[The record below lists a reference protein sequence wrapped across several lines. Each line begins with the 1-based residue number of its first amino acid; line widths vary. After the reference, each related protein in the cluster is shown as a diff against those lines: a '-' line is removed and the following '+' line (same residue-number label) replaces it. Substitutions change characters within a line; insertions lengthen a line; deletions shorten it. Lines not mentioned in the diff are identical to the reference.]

1 MNICEFCQ
9 KEYGIRYGSNECTAK
24 KTEMGEILIN
34 LSGGVPP
41 KPSSVEYIR
50 VGREKEEERICDDKN
65 EGMVAVKDLNGGKAF
80 YILADFGF
88 GKSFF
93 LNLLVNRAKK
103 MDFATST
110 IQIPDI
116 ENLADFENIYCQII
130 SNLEYPDT
138 DVKGISTLLYKIID
152 HFQNMAQY
160 KDFVREEGII
170 GHPLRKMLQNMLEA
184 KLSGSFGYRYN
195 RDTINLD
202 ADDMIDNVSNYLTGE
217 TMEARHLWSI
227 GKKGFDNVRKED
239 TIRYLVNLKK
249 FIIEVG
255 YSGLIIQIDE
265 IAEAMKWT
273 TPSGLTAQ
281 LINLHNK
288 VFGEQELSKV
298 MINYVGTSSKWDD
311 LINKT
316 GHGGLIGRY
325 NTGRLP
331 LTELSR
337 WDYINLL
344 TKIIKVYE
352 CARGSDLNI
361 NKRDI
366 EKFVDISI
374 QKYGTISS
382 LPPRDFINKPF
393 KNEKSVIK
401 LLDKIRE
408 GTVDFETIIS
418 NAMQIR

>member
-1 MNICEFCQ
+1 MNICNLCRE
-9 KEYGIRYGSNECTAK
+9 EYGVEYGTKECIAK
-24 KTEMGEILIN
+24 KQEMDEVLAR
-34 LSGGVPP
+34 LGGGMPP
-41 KPSSVEYIR
+41 TPSSVKYVR
-50 VGREKEEERICDDKN
+50 VGREEEEKRICDDPH
-65 EGMVAVKDLNGGKAF
+65 EGMIAVKGSNVGKAF

-93 LNLLVNRAKK
+93 LNLITDRAKN
-103 MDFATST
+103 MNFVTST

-116 ENLADFENIYCQII
+116 ANLADFENIYCQII
-130 SNLEYPDT
+130 SNLEYPYKN
-138 DVKGISTLLYKIID
+138 VKGVSTLLYKIVD
-152 HFQNMAQY
+152 HFQTMRQY
-160 KDFVREEGII
+160 KDFAIEKGIS
-170 GHPLRKMLQNMLEA
+170 GHPLWTMLQNMLEV
-184 KLSGSFGYRYN
+184 KLSGRLVIHH
-195 RDTINLD
+195 DTIYFD
-202 ADDMIDNVSNYLTGE
+202 VDDMINNVSNYLMGE
-217 TMEARHLWSI
+217 TMDAERLWSI

>member
-9 KEYGIRYGSNECTAK
+9 KEYGIRYGSEECTAK
-24 KTEMGEILIN
+24 KTEMGGILIN

-50 VGREKEEERICDDKN
+50 VGREKEEERICDDKK
-65 EGMVAVKDLNGGKAF
+65 EGMVAVKDLNVGKAF

-93 LNLLVNRAKK
+93 LNLLVNRAQK
-103 MDFATST
+103 MNFVTST

-116 ENLADFENIYCQII
+116 ENLADFENIYCKII
-130 SNLEYPDT
+130 SNLEYPDK

-217 TMEARHLWSI
+217 TMEAERLWSI
-227 GKKGFDNVRKED
+227 GKKGFDKIRKED

-265 IAEAMKWT
+265 MAETMEWSTSRKLI
-273 TPSGLTAQ
+273 SQ

-288 VFGEQELSKV
+288 VFQEQELSKV
-298 MINYVGTSSKWDD
+298 MINYVGTRSKWED
-311 LINKT
+311 LVNITK
-316 GHGGLIGRY
+316 HEALIRRY
-325 NTGRLP
+325 NTGHIVLP
-331 LTELSR
+331 VLLRS
-337 WDYINLL
+337 DYINLL
-344 TKIIKVYE
+344 SKIIKVYE
-352 CARGSDLNI
+352 CYMDSDLNI
-361 NKRDI
+361 DKDDI
-366 EKFVDISI
+366 GKFVDISI
-374 QKYGTISS
+374 QNYGALETLS
-382 LPPRDFINKPF
+382 PRDFVIDPF
-393 KNEKSVIK
+393 KDEKRLIK
-401 LLDKIRE
+401 ILDEIRE
-408 GTVDFETIIS
+408 GEVNFRTIIA
-418 NAMQIR
+418 NTLETE

>member
-265 IAEAMKWT
+265 MAETMEWSTSRKLI
-273 TPSGLTAQ
+273 SQ

-288 VFGEQELSKV
+288 VSQEQELSKV
-298 MINYVGTSSKWDD
+298 MINYVGTRSKWED
-311 LINKT
+311 LVNKT
-316 GHGGLIGRY
+316 QHGALIARFHTGHIV
-325 NTGRLP
+325 LP
-331 LTELSR
+331 VLSR
-337 WDYINLL
+337 SDYINLL
-344 TKIIKVYE
+344 SKIIKVYE
-352 CARGSDLNI
+352 CYMDSDLNI
-361 NKRDI
+361 DKDDI
-366 EKFVDISI
+366 GKFVDISI
-374 QKYGTISS
+374 QKYGNIETLS
-382 LPPRDFINKPF
+382 PRDFMIDPF
-393 KNEKSVIK
+393 KDEKSVIK
-401 LLDKIRE
+401 ILGEIRE
-408 GTVDFETIIS
+408 GEVNFRTIIA
-418 NAMQIR
+418 NTLETE